1 MARKSGVFSDP
12 TYRNLIFRVLRE
24 NFHLYVGRYL
34 LAFGLMVLTAVATAL
49 TAYMMKYVSAAVFG
63 VEAPALEAPSAD
75 SSSSPEWLQ
84 ELGRWAESLLPQS
97 SPGLLQLAGLAI
109 LIVVVFAVKSAGTY
123 GSAVILARIGNNI
136 VARQQRRLSDHLLKQ
151 ALPFFGLF
159 PSGDLLTRVS
169 AGSSSA
175 REIMNLLM
183 MRVQD
188 VLTASALLV
197 IMFVL
202 DWRLSCVAIFI
213 MAPVGLALAGMIK
226 RVRKIALAQYRS
238 IIQIVAAV
246 QEAITGNKLIRTYNL
261 ERHMNERFRGAIEAA
276 ESRANKLASV
286 SARASPLMETMG
298 GIAVACMVFYGG
310 YRNLAEPGSG
320 SVLMAF
326 LTALLLAYEP
336 VKRIAKMNVSMQGA
350 LVGVR
355 LLYEVLDTDLTIP
368 DRAEAKPLS
377 LTRGGEIRLRGVS
390 FAYRQD
396 LPVLHDI
403 SLVCPGGHV
412 TALVGPSG
420 SGKSTILNLIERF
433 YPPDDGVV
441 EIDGQDLAG
450 VTLRSLRDQ
459 MALVS
464 QDTFLFSDT
473 LRNNIRI
480 VRPEATDA
488 EVEAAARAASAHDF
502 IMEQAEGY
510 DTQVGENGANLSGG
524 QRQRVS
530 IARAFL
536 KNAPILLLDESTS
549 ALDSESETQI
559 QQAFDRLMQGRTT
572 IVIAHRF
579 STIRNARTIH
589 VLDGGRLVAS
599 GTHEHLLADPD
610 GLYTHLYRLQYRE
623 HETID
628 SNPSPSPT

>member
-12 TYRNLIFRVLRE
+12 TYRNLMTRVLRE
-24 NFHLYVGRYL
+24 NFHVYVGRYV
-34 LAFGLMVLTAVATAL
+34 LAFVLMALTAAATGL
-49 TAYMMKYVSAAVFG
+49 TAYMVKFVTAVVFG
-63 VEAPALEAPSAD
+63 AQSAIPEVATGKSPSR
-75 SSSSPEWLQ
+75 PEWLQ
-84 ELGRWAESLLPQS
+84 QLSSWAESLLPLS
-97 SPGLLQLAGLAI
+97 SPGVLQLVGLAMV
-109 LIVVVFAVKSAGTY
+109 IVLVFAIKGASSY
-123 GSAVILARIGNNI
+123 GSAVILAKIGNNI
-136 VARQQRRLSDHLLKQ
+136 VARQQHRISDHLLKQ
-151 ALPFFGLF
+151 SLPFFGLF
-159 PSGDLLTRVS
+159 PSSDLIARVS
-169 AGSSSA
+169 QAAAAA
-175 REIMNLLM
+175 REVMNLLM

-188 VLTASALLV
+188 VLTAIALLV
-197 IMFVL
+197 AMFKL
-202 DWRLSCVAIFI
+202 DWRLSCAAIFI
-213 MAPVGLALAGMIK
+213 MAPVGLGLAGLIK
-226 RVRKIALAQYRS
+226 RIRKIALAEYQG
-238 IIQIVAAV
+238 IIQVVSAV
-246 QEAITGNKLIRTYNL
+246 QESIIGNKLIKAYNL
-261 ERHMNERFRGAIEAA
+261 ENRMAERFRTAIAA
-276 ESRANKLASV
+276 VEKRANKMASV
-286 SARASPLMETMG
+286 SARSSPLMETMG

-310 YRNLAEPGSG
+310 YRNISEPGSG
-320 SVLMAF
+320 GELMAF

-336 VKRIAKMNVSMQGA
+336 IKRIAKMNVSMQGA

-355 LLYEVLDTDLTIP
+355 MLYNVLDTDHAIP
-368 DRAEAKPLS
+368 DRPDAKPLR

-396 LPVLHDI
+396 LPVLHDVT
-403 SLVCPGGHV
+403 LACPGGHV

-433 YPPDDGVV
+433 YLPDAGVV
-441 EIDGQDLAG
+441 EIDGQDLSG
-450 VTLRSLRDQ
+450 VTIRSLRDQ

-480 VRPEATDA
+480 VRPDATDA

-502 IMEQAEGY
+502 IMEQAQGY
-510 DTQVGENGANLSGG
+510 DTEVGENGANLSGG

-536 KNAPILLLDESTS
+536 KNAPILLLDEATS
-549 ALDSESETQI
+549 ALDSESEVQI

-599 GTHEHLLADPD
+599 GTHEQLLADPD

-623 HETID
+623 REPIG
-628 SNPSPSPT
+628 SNPFPRPT